1 VPKSA
6 LDDSNGGEVAATSNS
21 SWVKGYS
28 GNPIG
33 EASAGRSLA
42 ELLAEIGDERLA
54 YPIDDCEAPA
64 MTRRELLCRVLWTR
78 SVVDGDMTA
87 IKVLLEYLEGKPG
100 GPGAEGV
107 EFTADQMAAAQ
118 AQLEAWC
125 AAEAC
130 GAGAPAKTEEGSGD
144 GGTV

>member
-1 VPKSA
+1 
-6 LDDSNGGEVAATSNS
+6 LDDSSGGEVATSSNS

-100 GPGAEGV
+100 GPGAEGP

-118 AQLEAWC
+118 AKLEAWC
-125 AAEAC
+125 AMEA
-130 GAGAPAKTEEGSGD
+130 GVAGAPGRAEEGSGD